1 MKERLLITIVFMA
14 ILYPY
19 SYYKPTVKEEVND
32 YTTNHSDWVGW
43 KNSHD
48 YKLWK

>member
-19 SYYKPTVKEEVND
+19 SYYKPTVKDN
-32 YTTNHSDWVGW
+32 VGL
-43 KNSHD
+43 
-48 YKLWK
+48 YG

>member
-14 ILYPY
+14 ILFPY

-32 YTTNHSDWVGW
+32 YITISDWKGW